1 MSAFLSPPNVIQL
14 HRLIKLAT
22 ISHDIFKFFIYDEEK
37 RKIKSHQIIFLEC
50 HCSLK
55 PENLV
60 KF

>member
-37 RKIKSHQIIFLEC
+37 RKIKIASANFLGMP
-50 HCSLK
+50 LFFK
-55 PENLV
+55 A
-60 KF
+60 